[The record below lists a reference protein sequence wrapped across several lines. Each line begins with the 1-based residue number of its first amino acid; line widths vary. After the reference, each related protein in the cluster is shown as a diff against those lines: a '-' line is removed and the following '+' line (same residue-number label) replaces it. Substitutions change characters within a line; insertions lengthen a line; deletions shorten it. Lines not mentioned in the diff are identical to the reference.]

1 METIKSRLEDVHGHK
16 ETHKPPKNIMK
27 NRKIT
32 EMENEEIKKELR
44 ENQRIC
50 LNDSDSER
58 LEQLCTM
65 DGGEQKQNS
74 APTTEEEKENH
85 QQRNDISKL

>member
-1 METIKSRLEDVHGHK
+1 
-16 ETHKPPKNIMK
+16 MK

-32 EMENEEIKKELR
+32 EMETEEIKKELQ
-44 ENQRIC
+44 ENQRSH
-50 LNDSDSER
+50 LNDSDREQ
-58 LEQLCTM
+58 LEQLFTM
-65 DGGEQKQNS
+65 DTGEQKQNS

>member
-1 METIKSRLEDVHGHK
+1 VGVYGQVAAQQRGALLDAVHKMNSEH
-16 ETHKPPKNIMK
+16 P
-27 NRKIT
+27 
-32 EMENEEIKKELR
+32 
-44 ENQRIC
+44 
-50 LNDSDSER
+50 SDGEQ

-65 DGGEQKQNS
+65 DAGEQKQNS

>member
-1 METIKSRLEDVHGHK
+1 
-16 ETHKPPKNIMK
+16 MK

-32 EMENEEIKKELR
+32 EMENEEIKKELQ
-44 ENQRIC
+44 ENHRSP
-50 LNDSDSER
+50 LDSDREQ

-65 DGGEQKQNS
+65 DAGEQKQNS